1 MSRLPTEYVDLDD
14 LRLAY
19 CQNGSG
25 PALILLHGNS
35 ESKAI
40 FSKYQ
45 TEYFSAFHT
54 YALDSRGHGESKSKD
69 KKLSIEQISDDVIK
83 FCRAKGIKEAVVI
96 GYSDGGNI
104 ALFLAKKAPQ
114 LFTKLLAI
122 SPNTLV
128 SGTTDDSLLL
138 FKRIIKLMT
147 FLSKVGFN
155 FEKYLMSFDLMMHD
169 IGLSD
174 DDLKSIKTKVKII
187 YAEKDMIKE
196 DHINDIAA
204 AIPGCELEKVMGCT
218 HMSITNNL
226 DAIKIMQEYM
236 AQGR

>member
-1 MSRLPTEYVDLDD
+1 MSKLPTEFVDLDD
-14 LRLAY
+14 LSLAY
-19 CQNGSG
+19 CQHGSG

-35 ESKAI
+35 ESKSI

-45 TEYFSAFHT
+45 TEYFPAFHT
-54 YALDSRGHGESKSKD
+54 FALDSRGHGESRSQD
-69 KKLSIEQISDDVIK
+69 KNLSIEQISDDVIK
-83 FCRAKGIKEAVVI
+83 FCKAKAITEAVVI

-104 ALFLAKKAPQ
+104 ALFLAKKVPE
-114 LFTKLLAI
+114 LFTKLVAI

-128 SGTTDDSLLL
+128 SGTTDSSLRL
-138 FKRIIKLMT
+138 FKRIIKVMT
-147 FLSKVGFN
+147 FLSRVGFN
-155 FEKYLMSFDLMMHD
+155 FEKYLMTFDLMMHD

-196 DHINDIAA
+196 DHIKDIAA

-218 HMSITNNL
+218 HMSIIHDLN
-226 DAIKIMQEYM
+226 AIKLMQEYL
-236 AQGR
+236 AK

>member
-1 MSRLPTEYVDLDD
+1 MSKLPTEFVDLGD
-14 LRLAY
+14 LRMAY

-25 PALILLHGNS
+25 PVLILLHGNS

-45 TEYFSAFHT
+45 AEYFPAFCT
-54 YALDSRGHGESKSKD
+54 YALDSRGHGESRSKD
-69 KKLSIEQISDDVIK
+69 KKLSIEQISDDVIR
-83 FCRAKGIKEAVVI
+83 FCHVKGIKEAAVI

-114 LFTKLLAI
+114 LFKRLVAI

-128 SGTTDDSLLL
+128 SGTTDDSLRL
-138 FKRIIKLMT
+138 FKRIIKIMT
-147 FLSKVGFN
+147 FLSKLGFN
-155 FEKYLMSFDLMMHD
+155 FEKYLITFDLMMHD

-174 DDLKSIKTKVKII
+174 DDLKSIKTMVKII

-196 DHINDIAA
+196 DHIRDIAA

-218 HMSITNNL
+218 HMSIIHNL
-226 DAIKIMQEYM
+226 DAIRTMQDYLKRE
-236 AQGR
+236 

>member
-1 MSRLPTEYVDLDD
+1 MSKLLTEFVDLGD
-14 LRLAY
+14 LRMAY
-19 CQNGSG
+19 CQHGGG

-40 FSKYQ
+40 FNKYQ
-45 TEYFSAFHT
+45 TEHFPTFKT

-69 KKLSIEQISDDVIK
+69 KKLSIGQISDDVIK
-83 FCRAKGIKEAVVI
+83 FCQAQSIKEAVVI

-114 LFTKLLAI
+114 LFKKLVAI

-128 SGTTDDSLLL
+128 SGTTDDSLRL
-138 FKRIIKLMT
+138 FKRIIKVMT
-147 FLSKVGFN
+147 FLSKLGFN
-155 FEKYLMSFDLMMHD
+155 FEKYLMTFDLMMHD

-196 DHINDIAA
+196 DHIKDIAA

-218 HMSITNNL
+218 HMSIINNL
-226 DAIKIMQEYM
+226 QAIKVMQDYLAESK
-236 AQGR
+236 

>member
-1 MSRLPTEYVDLDD
+1 MSKIPTEYVDLDD

-35 ESKAI
+35 ESKAV

-45 TEYFSAFHT
+45 TEYFPAFTT

-69 KKLSIEQISDDVIK
+69 KKLSIGQISDDVIK
-83 FCRAKGIKEAVVI
+83 FCQAKDIKEAVVI

-114 LFTKLLAI
+114 LFKKLLAI

-128 SGTTDDSLLL
+128 NGTTDDSLRL
-138 FKRIIKLMT
+138 FKRIIKVMT

-155 FEKYLMSFDLMMHD
+155 FEKYLMTFDLMMHD

-196 DHINDIAA
+196 DHIKDIAA
-204 AIPGCELEKVMGCT
+204 AIPGCDLEKVMGCT
-218 HMSITNNL
+218 HMSIINNL
-226 DAIKIMQEYM
+226 QAIKVMQDYLAESK
-236 AQGR
+236 